1 MSYNRRS
8 GGGGGGGNYGIG
20 NNGNYG
26 SSYGQT
32 PSNNFS
38 NSGNYGSGGVG
49 GGGGGTGNFNGAGTS
64 RFNNFNNYGR
74 SPKMSPWESGVS
86 PGGGMMPNVHPNQMA
101 LASDLLSKLLAPNQG
116 GYGNSQN
123 WGPNPG
129 MVRRQESFKNQN
141 RRRPDNRNR
150 RPPPKKDDK
159 KKDTKPEAD
168 KNDKSSSNETN
179 GIKKETTDQEH
190 VDYDGIPTAVLFC
203 HVCQKHMWDGA
214 SFEKHVRGRPH
225 ELMMTYLDEGYK
237 MQVELMRHQIKA
249 AENQREIDLER
260 MQAQNKG
267 KAKPLFRNYCPMCNI
282 NFYGP
287 LTGHRKSDRHRKLKQ
302 FLHPEC
308 KMCDTLFHTR
318 LEWDDHKLSSDHL
331 RKVGEQRRQFNPDL
345 KDDEF
350 ELLDVIVIEDDG
362 PSEEIPVA
370 SKLDMLDDQDL
381 KDEEEEEEEQEQEQ
395 EQEQEDITKESDNKN
410 DEVVANTNVDKENKE
425 DISKDENDTSKTDND
440 TSIMEIDV
448 SKDENNID
456 KELNDSTKTDA
467 LAIKKEKE
475 EKYNPTNVVGRELVV
490 KTGGYVC
497 RICSMFMK
505 NDEEADLHCQTASHY
520 INFTTITKLHAKIN
534 NRKRKMKEDKKEGDD
549 NDLDD
554 VDDDVN
560 AEETESETPEK
571 KARLDEA
578 EDQPI
583 VEQNG
588 IVEPESEPMDDDDD
602 MQDIKSNEPTNEI
615 CNEESNAINSEDSV
629 VPDPDP
635 VVKDTVVGDTVVE
648 TKEVVAEPVK
658 ESPAPA
664 VKTTPTRG
672 RGGGR
677 GRGVARRGRSS
688 R

>member
-8 GGGGGGGNYGIG
+8 GGGGNYGVG

-26 SSYGQT
+26 SSYGQN

-38 NSGNYGSGGVG
+38 GSGNYGSGGVG
-49 GGGGGTGNFNGAGTS
+49 GGGGGSGNFNGGGTS

-116 GYGNSQN
+116 GYGSNQN

-159 KKDTKPEAD
+159 KKDSKPEAD
-168 KNDKSSSNETN
+168 KNDKSSTNETN

-350 ELLDVIVIEDDG
+350 ELLDVIVIEDDL

-370 SKLDMLDDQDL
+370 SKLDMLDDQDM
-381 KDEEEEEEEQEQEQ
+381 KDDDDDEEEQEQE
-395 EQEQEDITKESDNKN
+395 EIVKESDDNKDN
-410 DEVVANTNVDKENKE
+410 EEVASTSVDKEKE
-425 DISKDENDTSKTDND
+425 ENDIPKEENDTSNTEND
-440 TSIMEIDV
+440 TSMIEIDN
-448 SKDENNID
+448 SKEENDIN
-456 KELNDSTKTDA
+456 KEQNDNAKEDA
-467 LAIKKEKE
+467 VVIKKEKD
-475 EKYNPTNVVGRELVV
+475 EKYNPANVVGRELVV

-534 NRKRKMKEDKKEGDD
+534 NRKRKMKDDKK
-549 NDLDD
+549 
-554 VDDDVN
+554 DDDDIDVN
-560 AEETESETPEK
+560 TEETETELPEK
-571 KARLDEA
+571 KARLDETE
-578 EDQPI
+578 EDKPV

-588 IVEPESEPMDDDDD
+588 IVEPESEPMDDDN
-602 MQDIKSNEPTNEI
+602 MQEIKSNEI
-615 CNEESNAINSEDSV
+615 CNDESKAINSEDSV
-629 VPDPDP
+629 VPVPVIADP
-635 VVKDTVVGDTVVE
+635 VATENVVE
-648 TKEVVAEPVK
+648 TKEVVAEPESEPVK

-664 VKTTPTRG
+664 IKTTPTRG

>member
-8 GGGGGGGNYGIG
+8 GGSYGGGAGGNFGNSYSQGGNNYSGSGSYGGSGGGNYSGGGGGRF
-20 NNGNYG
+20 
-26 SSYGQT
+26 
-32 PSNNFS
+32 NNFS
-38 NSGNYGSGGVG
+38 N
-49 GGGGGTGNFNGAGTS
+49 
-64 RFNNFNNYGR
+64 YGR
-74 SPKMSPWESGVS
+74 NPKMSPWESGVS

-116 GYGNSQN
+116 GYGGSQN

-129 MVRRQESFKNQN
+129 MMRRQESFKNQN

-159 KKDTKPEAD
+159 KKDSKPEAD
-168 KNDKSSSNETN
+168 KNDQSNEAN
-179 GIKKETTDQEH
+179 GGIKKETNQEH
-190 VDYDGIPTAVLFC
+190 IDYDGIPTAVLFC

-308 KMCDTLFHTR
+308 KMCDMLFHTR

-350 ELLDVIVIEDDG
+350 ELLDVVIIEDDE
-362 PSEEIPVA
+362 PEEIPVA
-370 SKLDMLDDQDL
+370 SKPDMLDDQEIKDDEKDL
-381 KDEEEEEEEQEQEQ
+381 NEVSDGDGIKLENTGATVEGGDNVLVDDVEMKEGDTETKANETEGIEEKGEKDNNNAN
-395 EQEQEDITKESDNKN
+395 EDQA
-410 DEVVANTNVDKENKE
+410 V
-425 DISKDENDTSKTDND
+425 
-440 TSIMEIDV
+440 
-448 SKDENNID
+448 
-456 KELNDSTKTDA
+456 
-467 LAIKKEKE
+467 IKKEKE
-475 EKYNPTNVVGRELVV
+475 EKYNPANVVGRELVV
-490 KTGGYVC
+490 KTGGFVC
-497 RICSMFMK
+497 RICSIFMK
-505 NDEEADLHCQTASHY
+505 NNEEAVLHCQTASHY

-534 NRKRKMKEDKKEGDD
+534 NRKRKMKENENTDAKIVESDGEQIAKRARTDD
-549 NDLDD
+549 TAED
-554 VDDDVN
+554 VTNENGTAEPATIATDDDVQEIIVDVPIIEIKDN
-560 AEETESETPEK
+560 NDGQIKVDPPAVAVPETLK
-571 KARLDEA
+571 
-578 EDQPI
+578 
-583 VEQNG
+583 
-588 IVEPESEPMDDDDD
+588 EPS
-602 MQDIKSNEPTNEI
+602 
-615 CNEESNAINSEDSV
+615 A
-629 VPDPDP
+629 
-635 VVKDTVVGDTVVE
+635 
-648 TKEVVAEPVK
+648 
-658 ESPAPA
+658 PAP
-664 VKTTPTRG
+664 VIKNSPIQRG
-672 RGGGR
+672 RGSGR
-677 GRGVARRGRSS
+677 GRGVSRRGRSS